1 MSRTIARSL
10 IVIALSTLAALPAF
24 ADATGK
30 WTWTVTVNGQERKQT
45 LELKQDGTNL
55 TGNMLGRNDQK
66 TPITDGKV
74 DGNNISFAVV
84 RSRNGQEVKVLY
96 KATID
101 GDTMKGTTIFNA
113 NGQEQKRE
121 FTAKREP

>member
-1 MSRTIARSL
+1 MSRRITLSL
-10 IVIALSTLAALPAF
+10 LVMALAAIAALPAF

-30 WTWTVTVNGQERKQT
+30 WSWTVTFNGQERKQT
-45 LELKQDGTNL
+45 LELKQDGTKL

-66 TPITDGKV
+66 IPISDGKA

-101 GDTMKGTTIFNA
+101 GDMMKGTQTVNV
-113 NGQEQKRE
+113 NGQDQTRE